1 MLTETQKNQYLRRLG
16 IDPMSMQADAH
27 SDKKSWLNVLH
38 HAHLH
43 NVPFENLDVVYGRK
57 IELSKEA
64 VFRKLIENERGG
76 FCYELNFGFYLLL
89 SSLGF
94 SVQLLSARVY
104 GEKEDG
110 EKGYG
115 QEFDHLMLLVDLE
128 GKRVIADV
136 GFGDSFLYPVPLNGD
151 VHVEEGAQFRVK
163 EEQGELYLLSSDD
176 NKTWQPQY
184 CFTLTSRKLAD
195 FSEMVSY
202 HQTSPKS
209 SFTQKSVC
217 TIATPNGRV
226 TLSDRKLITTESGVK
241 SEYLVLNTLEHAKL
255 LKKHFNVVLPESF
268 SIEE

>member
-1 MLTETQKNQYLRRLG
+1 
-16 IDPMSMQADAH
+16 MSMQAGAH

-64 VFRKLIENERGG
+64 VFRKLIENEWGG
-76 FCYELNFGFYLLL
+76 FCYELNYGFYLLL

-128 GKRVIADV
+128 G
-136 GFGDSFLYPVPLNGD
+136 S
-151 VHVEEGAQFRVK
+151 
-163 EEQGELYLLSSDD
+163 ELSPMSVLA
-176 NKTWQPQY
+176 TAF
-184 CFTLTSRKLAD
+184 FTLC
-195 FSEMVSY
+195 
-202 HQTSPKS
+202 H
-209 SFTQKSVC
+209 
-217 TIATPNGRV
+217 
-226 TLSDRKLITTESGVK
+226 
-241 SEYLVLNTLEHAKL
+241 
-255 LKKHFNVVLPESF
+255 
-268 SIEE
+268 